1 LSEADVVWE
10 VLIQV
15 RSPEGGAPEGVPE
28 PQENTKVQEPTLAVI
43 TLFLFLCFFLISKKI
58 NISMGTWKHIKLGEL
73 TRHNA
78 LGFLCWGISL

>member
-1 LSEADVVWE
+1 MFGPKLACMGDGSPFSLIISSFPSSHLSEADVVWE

-43 TLFLFLCFFLISKKI
+43 TLFLFLCFFLIS
-58 NISMGTWKHIKLGEL
+58 
-73 TRHNA
+73 
-78 LGFLCWGISL
+78 

>member
-1 LSEADVVWE
+1 MGPHSHSSFPRSSSSHLSEADVVWE

-43 TLFLFLCFFLISKKI
+43 TLFLFLCFYLIS
-58 NISMGTWKHIKLGEL
+58 
-73 TRHNA
+73 
-78 LGFLCWGISL
+78 